1 MIRRKRS
8 PWRFIIPALLVGASL
23 WWARVW
29 PFQRSATP
37 PAASM
42 PTGGDVAERGYGA
55 LSASFR
61 SAVPLEEF
69 ASMLQRMADP
79 DRDGEMPQIRLA
91 QIVDAA
97 PADPTARF
105 RVEYPSD
112 RAKAEYHFARVDGAW
127 RLQSFTRTPSAWPP
141 IGAAVTPR
149 NDDQATPPVK
159 GGEVS
164 PPPPPP
170 PAPKDDGAEGA
181 APPKPGTATPPKPTP
196 PAPKAAGAPC
206 DYVIQQ
212 GDTLSAI
219 SRHFYGTTRY
229 WRRILE
235 ANPGLN
241 ERRLR
246 IGRRIR
252 IPSAPE
258 PVPPAADAPAAPQS
272 PHS

>member
-1 MIRRKRS
+1 MSRRRRS

-42 PTGGDVAERGYGA
+42 PAGGDVAERGYAA

-61 SAVPLEEF
+61 GAVPLEEF

-79 DRDGEMPQIRLA
+79 DRDSEMPQIRLA
-91 QIVDAA
+91 QIVNAA

-141 IGAAVTPR
+141 AGAAATRR
-149 NDDQATPPVK
+149 NDDAPPPPFK
-159 GGEVS
+159 GSDS

-170 PAPKDDGAEGA
+170 AAKDDPAERA
-181 APPKPGTATPPKPTP
+181 TPPKPGTATPPKPTP
-196 PAPKAAGAPC
+196 PAPKAAGTPC
-206 DYVIQQ
+206 NYVIQQ
-212 GDTLSAI
+212 GDTL
-219 SRHFYGTTRY
+219 
-229 WRRILE
+229 
-235 ANPGLN
+235 
-241 ERRLR
+241 
-246 IGRRIR
+246 
-252 IPSAPE
+252 
-258 PVPPAADAPAAPQS
+258 
-272 PHS
+272 